1 MCGALVSLIPTHAS
15 GSPATPGIPVH
26 RRVQV
31 RLSGFKLFVGQFLLQ
46 TDLAVRFILFWAPDV
61 GLVVRRVR
69 ENVIGLP
76 ALLNPGHFVRRKGL
90 EFLLLRRSFWNDD
103 SEARG
108 NQRVFFALRARAAR
122 NQSEQC
128 KNTKELIDRLFGELM
143 EAKPGLAKDLM
154 SLFFGEMTTRL
165 MHHCYGN
172 GID

>member
-1 MCGALVSLIPTHAS
+1 MCGALVSLIPTHAP
-15 GSPATPGIPVH
+15 GSPATLGVPVH

-108 NQRVFFALRARAAR
+108 NQ
-122 NQSEQC
+122 
-128 KNTKELIDRLFGELM
+128 
-143 EAKPGLAKDLM
+143 
-154 SLFFGEMTTRL
+154 
-165 MHHCYGN
+165 
-172 GID
+172 